1 MLEKI
6 KKFFKNIFRVNSQQ
20 YIEAP
25 KEELEHI
32 SNKRLQRNINFRD
45 EIIVDNKEE
54 DRILK
59 LQKDFKEGLIKEED
73 LSEEDFNLLS
83 KLYEMQIEKTKQ
95 SIQTYKNRII
105 SLKSK
110 LADNNE

>member
-6 KKFFKNIFRVNSQQ
+6 KEYFRNIFGINNKQ

-25 KEELEHI
+25 KEDVEPI
-32 SNKRLQRNINFRD
+32 NNIKLQRNINFKD
-45 EIIVDNKEE
+45 EIAVTNEE
-54 DRILK
+54 EKRILK
-59 LQKDFKEGLIKEED
+59 LQRDFKAGLIEEED

-83 KLYEMQIEKTKQ
+83 KLYESQIEKTKQ

-105 SLKSK
+105 FVKSK
-110 LADNNE
+110 LA